1 MGALEWYR
9 IRRIGIYGMPSPDVT
24 SEMTW
29 PSFTEPPT
37 DGNLGSV
44 GAGATIAP
52 QLAFKGSVIGVDPEQ
67 LVLWHG
73 GFN

>member
-1 MGALEWYR
+1 
-9 IRRIGIYGMPSPDVT
+9 VT